1 MKKTVLVTGAAGFLG
16 RYVAQEYKRQGFYVV
31 GVGHGNPEKDI
42 TGNIEVDEW
51 ISSDVTVEVLRSLP
65 YSPDSLIHCAGSGS
79 VGFSLQ
85 NPLEDFARTVS
96 SAYFALEYVRIY
108 SPHTV
113 FVYPSS
119 AAVYGESQRMPICE
133 DMPLNPIS
141 PYGIHKK
148 MAEELCAMYARQYQV
163 RCTVLRFF
171 SVYGEELKKQLLWDA
186 CSKLAG
192 GNVSFW
198 GTGQE
203 VRDWVHAEDAARA
216 IFIGAQH
223 ASSECPAA
231 NVGSGTG
238 IAIREVL
245 ERLFLS
251 YGRED
256 VPSFTGEENAGN
268 PVRYIADTSKIR
280 SWGWVPEISLDT
292 GISRYVHWYQMAAG
306 QVGKSTV

>member
-1 MKKTVLVTGAAGFLG
+1 MKRTVLITGAAGFLG
-16 RYVAQEYKRQGFYVV
+16 GYAARECKRQGFYVV
-31 GVGHGNPEKDI
+31 GIGHGIRKEDA
-42 TGNIEVDEW
+42 GGEDGLDEW
-51 ISSDVTVEVLRSLP
+51 ISSDITLESLRAVP
-65 YSPDSLIHCAGSGS
+65 FSPDILIHCAGSGS
-79 VGFSLQ
+79 VGFSVQ
-85 NPLEDFARTVS
+85 NPLEDFARTVL
-96 SAYFALEYVRIY
+96 SAYFALEYVRLY
-108 SPHTV
+108 SPRTV

-141 PYGIHKK
+141 PYGVHKK

-186 CSKLAG
+186 CDKLAD

-216 IFIGAQH
+216 ILLGALH
-223 ASSECPAA
+223 ASAECPVV
-231 NVGSGTG
+231 NVGSGAGVPVRT
-238 IAIREVL
+238 VL

-256 VPSFTGEENAGN
+256 EPCFTGTENTGN
-268 PVRYIADTSKIR
+268 PAKYIADISRIR
-280 SWGWVPEISLDT
+280 SWGWSPEVPLDR
-292 GISRYVHWYQMAAG
+292 GIDRYVHWYRFVTEQKG
-306 QVGKSTV
+306 

>member
-1 MKKTVLVTGAAGFLG
+1 MKKKALITGAAGFLG
-16 RYVAQEYKRQGFYVV
+16 RYAAQECKQQGFYVV
-31 GVGHGNPEKDI
+31 GIGHGDLGKDI
-42 TGNIEVDEW
+42 ASKDGIDEW
-51 ISSDVTVEVLRSLP
+51 ISSDITLERLKSL
-65 YSPDSLIHCAGSGS
+65 SFLPDILIHCAGSGS
-79 VGFSLQ
+79 VGFSVQ
-85 NPLEDFARTVS
+85 NPLGDFARTVL
-96 SAYFALEYVRIY
+96 SAYFALEYVRLY
-108 SPHTV
+108 SPRTV

-141 PYGIHKK
+141 PYGVHKK

-186 CSKLAG
+186 CNKLAD
-192 GNVSFW
+192 GNISFL

-216 IFIGAQH
+216 ILLGALH
-223 ASSECPAA
+223 ASTECPVV
-231 NVGSGTG
+231 NVGSGAGTPV
-238 IAIREVL
+238 RTVL

-256 VPSFTGEENAGN
+256 EPCFTGAENVGN
-268 PVRYIADTSKIR
+268 PAKYIADITRIR
-280 SWGWVPEISLDT
+280 SWGWSPEIPLNR
-292 GISRYVHWYQMAAG
+292 GIDQYVRWYRSIPG
-306 QVGKSTV
+306 QAEP

>member
-1 MKKTVLVTGAAGFLG
+1 MEGTVLITGAAGFVG
-16 RYVAQEYKRQGFYVV
+16 RYTARCFRKNGWYVV
-31 GVGHGNPEKDI
+31 GIGHGALKTDVVGAGGLDEWVSTDI
-42 TGNIEVDEW
+42 TLE
-51 ISSDVTVEVLRSLP
+51 SLRTLAFT
-65 YSPDSLIHCAGSGS
+65 PDILIHCAGSGS
-79 VGFSLQ
+79 VGFSVQDPLQ
-85 NPLEDFARTVS
+85 DFVRTVL
-96 SAYFALEYVRIY
+96 SAYFALEYVRLY
-108 SPHTV
+108 SPRTV

-141 PYGIHKK
+141 PYGVHKK

-186 CSKLAG
+186 CNKLTD

-216 IFIGAQH
+216 ILLGALH
-223 ASSECPAA
+223 ASTECPVV

-238 IAIREVL
+238 TSVRTVL
-245 ERLFLS
+245 ERVFS
-251 YGRED
+251 SFGRKD
-256 VPSFTGEENAGN
+256 APCFTGAENTGN
-268 PVRYIADTSKIR
+268 PAKYIADITRIR
-280 SWGWVPEISLDT
+280 SWGWSPKISLDM
-292 GISRYVHWYQMAAG
+292 GIERYVRWYRSVAG
-306 QVGKSTV
+306 QAEH

>member
-1 MKKTVLVTGAAGFLG
+1 MKKKALITGAAGFLG
-16 RYVAQEYKRQGFYVV
+16 RYAAQECSRQGVYVV
-31 GVGHGNPEKDI
+31 GIGHGDFGKDI
-42 TGNIEVDEW
+42 ASKGGVDEW
-51 ISSDVTVEVLRSLP
+51 ISSDITLESLRALTFA
-65 YSPDSLIHCAGSGS
+65 PDILIHCAGSGS
-79 VGFSLQ
+79 VGFSVQ
-85 NPLEDFARTVS
+85 NPWEDFARTVL
-96 SAYFALEYVRIY
+96 SAYFALEYVRLY
-108 SPHTV
+108 SPRTV

-141 PYGIHKK
+141 PYGVHKK

-186 CSKLAG
+186 CNKLAD

-203 VRDWVHAEDAARA
+203 VRDWVYAEDAARA
-216 IFIGAQH
+216 ILLGALH
-223 ASSECPAA
+223 ASTECPVV
-231 NVGSGTG
+231 NVGSGAGTPVQ
-238 IAIREVL
+238 AVL

-256 VPSFTGEENAGN
+256 APCFTGAENTGN
-268 PVRYIADTSKIR
+268 PAKYIADISRLR
-280 SWGWVPEISLDT
+280 SWGWSPEIPLDR
-292 GISRYVHWYQMAAG
+292 GIDRYVRWYRSVAG
-306 QVGKSTV
+306 PAEH